1 MTPEDKTIDQTL
13 SEKEYEALA
22 FQKAREVVLSLANTI
37 SALKI
42 FPAHHASAIHFRQDF
57 IAKLKAFLDQFQKL
71 ELEIGEFAFYFQG
84 KPVYQDEISS
94 KSLPFF
100 FYKDG
105 LRVLALYQGMDDQ
118 EIGEFL
124 DLVRSESAKPAEES
138 DLVNA
143 LWLKDLANVQYY
155 APEEFIENR
164 ILEERAES
172 LNKKGL
178 QIIPQE
184 LASRTVEINV
194 NREKIFSGKLEL
206 RPEEKQAL
214 ESFEDQELP
223 DLPETWQQTLD
234 FAEGEGETKP
244 EREEPVPGREKPAG
258 GLADRVTLSPE
269 EMELLNQL
277 VERNR
282 QLSPEEEFLN
292 LMMEILALEKDREQY
307 QANLDILRNF
317 YQESIRT
324 GRFEIPILLDKKIKD
339 LKALLSADQPE
350 KLPGLEAFAAG
361 AGSLQI
367 LDEIR
372 KLVDQKVEFNYLA
385 LFDYLQ
391 QFGERALPFL
401 GELYEKIDQ
410 PEFRENV
417 RNLVSSKLQE
427 NPGMAAIFIDD
438 QKPTLT
444 AAVIELMRAMPGQK
458 IIPHFSNFL
467 TLSDTGLKLKAIE
480 ALGTFQDEMAN
491 KILLGFMND
500 REAEVRLKATSSL
513 KYLGDSSR
521 LGQLMKETNS
531 RAFRQKP
538 FEEKKALFE
547 FLGRSRNPEAFNFL
561 RRMFLKKS
569 WLPQATE
576 LRLCAVAGL
585 EANRSP
591 EAVELLRRGEKFL
604 NRRVREAASQAL
616 VRLTLAEEKRDRT

>member
-1 MTPEDKTIDQTL
+1 MDSEIKKGNQVL
-13 SEKEYEALA
+13 SEQEYEALA
-22 FQKAREVVLSLANTI
+22 FQKAREVVLALANTI

-42 FPAHHASAIHFRQDF
+42 FPSHHASAVHFRQDF
-57 IAKLKAFLDQFQKL
+57 ISKLKAYLDQFQKL
-71 ELEIGEFAFYFQG
+71 ELEIDEFAFYCQG

-105 LRVLALYQGMDDQ
+105 LRVLALYQGMDEQ

-124 DLVRSESAKPAEES
+124 ELVRSESAKPAEES

-184 LASRTVEINV
+184 LAGRTVEIKV
-194 NREKIFSGKLEL
+194 DPEKIFSGKLEL

-214 ESFEDQELP
+214 ETFEDQELP
-223 DLPETWQQTLD
+223 DLPETWQQTLSL
-234 FAEGEGETKP
+234 AEGEPESQPENEVVTP
-244 EREEPVPGREKPAG
+244 ERPKAAG
-258 GLADRVTLSPE
+258 DLADRVDLSPE
-269 EMELLNQL
+269 EMEFLNRL

-282 QLSPEEEFLN
+282 HLSPEEEFLN
-292 LMMEILALEKDREQY
+292 LMMEILALEKDPQQY
-307 QANLDILRNF
+307 QVNLDILRDF
-317 YQESIRT
+317 YQESIKA
-324 GRFEIPILLDKKIKD
+324 GRFEIPILLDKKIRE
-339 LKALLSADQPE
+339 LKELVAGDQPE
-350 KLPGLEAFAAG
+350 KLPGLEAFAASCS
-361 AGSLQI
+361 SLQI

-372 KLVDQKVEFNYLA
+372 KLVGQKIEFNYLA
-385 LFDYLQ
+385 LFDYLN
-391 QFGERALPFL
+391 QFGQRALPFL
-401 GELYEKIDQ
+401 GELYEKIDH
-410 PEFRENV
+410 PEFREKV
-417 RNLVSSKLQE
+417 RNLVRSKLLE
-427 NPGMAAIFIDD
+427 NPALASIFIDD
-438 QKPTLT
+438 QKPALT
-444 AAVIELMRAMPGQK
+444 AAVIELMKELSCPK
-458 IIPHFSNFL
+458 IIPQFSNFL
-467 TLSDTGLKLKAIE
+467 TIADAGLKIKAIE

-491 KILLGFMND
+491 RILLGFMND
-500 REAEVRLKATSSL
+500 RHPEVRLKATGSL
-513 KYLGDSSR
+513 KYLGDASR
-521 LGQLMKETNS
+521 LSQLIREAGS

-561 RRMFLKKS
+561 RRMYLKKS
-569 WLPQATE
+569 WLPAATE
-576 LRLCAVAGL
+576 LRLCALAGL

-604 NRRVREAASQAL
+604 NRMVREASSQAL
-616 VRLTLAEEKRDRT
+616 ARLTGGR